1 MQCYSELAPPTA
13 VTHSVGL
20 PFLHAKASNLVVAKT
35 SVLQIFELKTVSTE
49 AAANANDGAQS
60 PQDSEADAFDL
71 SLHRLEQTCKL
82 VLVSEHVL
90 SGTVISLKRVKTINT
105 KSGGDALLIAFREAK
120 LTLVEWD
127 PESFS
132 VSTISVHYY
141 EGESL
146 QTCPWAPELSLCR
159 NYLTVDPNS
168 RCAALKFGQRHLA
181 ILPFRQIVDDL
192 GEDDFDEEME
202 DAPEKSTLERR
213 ATGTELTATPQTP
226 YSSSFVL
233 SLTTLDPSLTHPI
246 HLAFLHEYHEPTF
259 GIMSSVRS
267 LGAALLHE
275 RKDTVNYTVFTL
287 DIEQRA
293 STTILTVSG
302 LPNDLYEVIP
312 LPLPVGGALLLGTN
326 ELVHVDEAGKTNAVA
341 VNEFAKEVSAF
352 AMADQSDLSLR
363 LEGCVIQQIGD
374 SGHVLIVLKSGELAI
389 LTFSLEGRS
398 VLGLHVHKVPADR
411 GGAVLPTGV
420 SCASSL
426 GRGRVFMGSDDTN
439 AVILGWSKKAAQ
451 LTRKRSRADMMTE
464 DAEESFDEA
473 DLDDDDDIYGNDA
486 PTEERTSRN
495 SMSDSSDPT
504 SYIFR
509 IHDKLPNYA
518 PVGDI
523 SLGDSSAPFAET
535 KDRID
540 LQTTSKLEL
549 LYPTGRGIAGGLA
562 RLKREIDPQI
572 HIRTEIPNAKAL
584 WSLHPRRSA
593 VKELGKA
600 QESNDQLS
608 VDVEFDEYVVVS
620 LVTESGSEES
630 ALYSVT
636 SKGLKPTEKEDFDA
650 EAGATIEIGT
660 IAGGTKIVQV
670 LRDEV
675 KCYDAGKS
683 PSISLVSVYAVCET
697 RDLVLRVFGML
708 TSFTMTSIITSLLP
722 CVGYLCFHFG
732 SFAEAVADLSGRPR
746 YSAQLDYDGTCRI
759 AQYNPVLFIPAP
771 SLLSCVFIC
780 LAFPHAA
787 LNIDFSIHQISALS
801 RSFHQSMKSQ
811 RTSSRSLVPAFA
823 IHTCSSSGT
832 TQVSLSFKS
841 TPLASWTN

>member
-1 MQCYSELAPPTA
+1 MQCYAELAPPTA

-20 PFLHAKASNLVVAKT
+20 PFLHSKASNLVVAKT

-49 AAANANDGAQS
+49 AAVTANDGEHS

-71 SLHRLEQTCKL
+71 SLQRLEQTCKL
-82 VLVSEHVL
+82 VLVAEHVL
-90 SGTVISLKRVKTINT
+90 SGTVISLKPVKTINT
-105 KSGGDALLIAFREAK
+105 KSGGDALLIAFKEAK
-120 LTLVEWD
+120 LSLVEWD
-127 PESFS
+127 PESYGL
-132 VSTISVHYY
+132 STVSVHYY

-146 QTCPWAPELSLCR
+146 QACPWAPELSLCR

-181 ILPFRQIVDDL
+181 ILPFRQVVDDL
-192 GEDDFDEEME
+192 GEDDFDDEME
-202 DAPEKSTLERR
+202 DAPERSTLDRQA
-213 ATGTELTATPQTP
+213 ATTELTTTHQTP

-233 SLTTLDPSLTHPI
+233 SLTTLDPSLTHPV

-267 LGAALLHE
+267 LGASLLHE

-293 STTILTVSG
+293 STTILTISG
-302 LPNDLYEVIP
+302 LPNDLYEVVP

-352 AMADQSDLSLR
+352 TMADQSDLCLR

-398 VLGLHVHKVPADR
+398 VLGLQVHKVAADR
-411 GGAVLPTGV
+411 GGTVLPTGV

-426 GRGRVFMGSDDTN
+426 GRGRVFLGSDDTD
-439 AVILGWSKKAAQ
+439 AVVLGWSKKAAQ
-451 LTRKRSRADMMTE
+451 LTRKRSHTDMMNE
-464 DAEESFDEA
+464 DAESSFDEA
-473 DLDDDDDIYGNDA
+473 DLDDDDDIYGTDA
-486 PTEERTSRN
+486 PAAERTSRT
-495 SMSDSSDPT
+495 STSDASDPT

-509 IHDKLPNYA
+509 IHDKLSNYA
-518 PVGDI
+518 PIGDI

-535 KDRID
+535 KERID
-540 LQTTSKLEL
+540 LETTSKLEL
-549 LYPTGRGIAGGLA
+549 LYPTGRGTTGGLT

-572 HIRTEIPNAKAL
+572 HIRTEIPNAKAM
-584 WSLHPRRSA
+584 WSLHPKRSA

-600 QESNDQLS
+600 QESTDQLS

-620 LVTESGSEES
+620 LITETGSEES
-630 ALYSVT
+630 ALFYVT
-636 SKGLKPTEKEDFDA
+636 PKGLKATEKEDFDG

-675 KCYDAGKS
+675 KCYDAGES
-683 PSISLVSVYAVCET
+683 FSTALVSTSAVRET
-697 RDLVLRVFGML
+697 RYTVLRVFRLL
-708 TSFTMTSIITSLLP
+708 TSFTMMAIIILLLSY
-722 CVGYLCFHFG
+722 VGILHFHLGNFVQAIG
-732 SFAEAVADLSGRPR
+732 DISGLTRC
-746 YSAQLDYDGTCRI
+746 SARLDYDGTCPI
-759 AQYNPVLFIPAP
+759 AQYNPVLLRPAP
-771 SLLSCVFIC
+771 SLLSCVSLC
-780 LAFPHAA
+780 LAFPHGKPD
-787 LNIDFSIHQISALS
+787 IDFSI
-801 RSFHQSMKSQ
+801 
-811 RTSSRSLVPAFA
+811 
-823 IHTCSSSGT
+823 C
-832 TQVSLSFKS
+832 
-841 TPLASWTN
+841 